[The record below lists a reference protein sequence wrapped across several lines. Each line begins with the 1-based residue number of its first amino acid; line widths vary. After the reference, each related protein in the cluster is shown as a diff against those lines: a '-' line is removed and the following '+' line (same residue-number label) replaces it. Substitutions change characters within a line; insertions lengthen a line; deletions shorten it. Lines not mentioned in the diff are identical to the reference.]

1 MADLST
7 VSQIVTHAY
16 RNGGQF
22 FLTRESGEFFL
33 TSQSAMSDEF
43 LLLVEQNKLS
53 VYAAIGGVIGAGSGG
68 SNSPTDVSGLT
79 ATLKGLSAI
88 LEQRGLEVLP
98 SDEITQE
105 SLNRHYYHFS
115 TKFDAIAAAFKRL
128 A

>member
-1 MADLST
+1 
-7 VSQIVTHAY
+7 
-16 RNGGQF
+16 
-22 FLTRESGEFFL
+22 
-33 TSQSAMSDEF
+33 MSDEF

-53 VYAAIGGVIGAGSGG
+53 IYAATGGVGGG
-68 SNSPTDVSGLT
+68 SAGGDSNTSTDVSGLT

-115 TKFDAIAAAFKRL
+115 SKFDAIAAAFKRL

>member
-1 MADLST
+1 MADLSM
-7 VSQIVTHAY
+7 VSSIVADAY
-16 RNGGQF
+16 RYGGQF
-22 FLTRESGEFFL
+22 FLARESGEFFL
-33 TSQSAMSDEF
+33 ASQSAMPDEF

-53 VYAAIGGVIGAGSGG
+53 VYVAIGGVGADSGG
-68 SNSPTDVSGLT
+68 GNSPTDVSGLT
-79 ATLKGLSAI
+79 AVLKGLSAI

-115 TKFDAIAAAFKRL
+115 SKFDAIAAAFKGL